1 MSRDRMKKLSHMAI
15 DVPTTE
21 ELELLKVARERT
33 GLVIHARWV
42 LLVILAAYGIVPYI
56 FFQDISA
63 DLTMITVRHCV
74 FPVIAWSFVATYNAW
89 LHYSYK
95 RFKRIRSLNQIQLL
109 LDLVF
114 VSVVVHS
121 SGGAVSW
128 FWTMYLVLTL
138 EAALIME
145 KDSDTYAIAMGG
157 MIAYGGLLLVEHYGL
172 IPPVAMPF
180 ENNALQHT
188 FAYEIIKWGWVSIT
202 NLCVAF
208 TGVFMM
214 GTIRAREERLRD
226 LVVRDNLTSLY
237 NHRYFHYRL
246 NSEIQR
252 AKRYHR
258 PLSLL
263 ILDVDDFRR
272 INDRHG
278 HLAGDE
284 VLRGVAESILGSIRR
299 IDGKRGYE
307 VDIGCRYGGE
317 EFAVILPEVT
327 AQQALATAERL
338 RASIEDIRFDIRV
351 DRTRE
356 KTHDP
361 KGEPPKV
368 TVSIGVASYPEYA
381 GDPAELMRAADE
393 AMYAAKRMGKNRVV
407 MAGDLFSLPLPAQT
421 TS

>member
-1 MSRDRMKKLSHMAI
+1 
-15 DVPTTE
+15 
-21 ELELLKVARERT
+21 
-33 GLVIHARWV
+33 
-42 LLVILAAYGIVPYI
+42 
-56 FFQDISA
+56 
-63 DLTMITVRHCV
+63 
-74 FPVIAWSFVATYNAW
+74 
-89 LHYSYK
+89 
-95 RFKRIRSLNQIQLL
+95 
-109 LDLVF
+109 
-114 VSVVVHS
+114 
-121 SGGAVSW
+121 
-128 FWTMYLVLTL
+128 
-138 EAALIME
+138 
-145 KDSDTYAIAMGG
+145 
-157 MIAYGGLLLVEHYGL
+157 
-172 IPPVAMPF
+172 
-180 ENNALQHT
+180 
-188 FAYEIIKWGWVSIT
+188 
-202 NLCVAF
+202 
-208 TGVFMM
+208 MM

-226 LVVRDNLTSLY
+226 LVVRDNLTGLY

-246 NSEIQR
+246 NSEIER

-317 EFAVILPEVT
+317 EFTVILPEVT
-327 AQQALATAERL
+327 ASQALAMAQRL

-361 KGEPPKV
+361 KGEPTKV

>member
-1 MSRDRMKKLSHMAI
+1 MSRERMKKLSHMI
-15 DVPTTE
+15 SDVPTTE
-21 ELELLKVARERT
+21 ELELHKLARERT

-42 LLVILAAYGIVPYI
+42 LLAILAAYGIVPYI

-63 DLTMITVRHCV
+63 DLGMITARHCV
-74 FPVIAWSFVATYNAW
+74 FPVLAWSFVATYNAW

-95 RFKRIRSLNQIQLL
+95 RFKRIRALNQIQLL

-157 MIAYGGLLLVEHYGL
+157 MIAYGGLLLVEHYRL
-172 IPPVAMPF
+172 IPPVSMPF
-180 ENNALQHT
+180 ENNTLQQT
-188 FAYEIIKWGWVSIT
+188 FIYEIIKWGWVSIT

-208 TGVFMM
+208 IGVFMM
-214 GTIRAREERLRD
+214 GTIRAREEHLRD
-226 LVVRDNLTSLY
+226 LVARDNLTRLY

-263 ILDVDDFRR
+263 ILDVDDFQK

-284 VLRGVAESILGSIRR
+284 VLREVAESILGCIRR
-299 IDGKRGYE
+299 TDGNRGYE

-327 AQQALATAERL
+327 ARQALATAERL
-338 RASIEDIRFDIRV
+338 RASIEGFRIDIRM

-356 KTHDP
+356 EGLDP
-361 KGEPPKV
+361 LEEPPKV
-368 TVSIGVASYPEYA
+368 TVSVGVASYPEYA

-407 MAGDLFSLPLPAQT
+407 MAGDLFSLSLPAQT
-421 TS
+421 KS

>member
-1 MSRDRMKKLSHMAI
+1 MSLDRMKKLFPMDSGI
-15 DVPTTE
+15 PTTE
-21 ELELLKVARERT
+21 ELELVKLARERT
-33 GLVIHARWV
+33 GLVIHARWI
-42 LLVILAAYGIVPYI
+42 LLAILAAYGIVPYI

-63 DLTMITVRHCV
+63 DLSMITVRHCII
-74 FPVIAWSFVATYNAW
+74 PVAALSFVATYNAW

-95 RFKRIRSLNQIQLL
+95 KIKRIRSLNQIQLL

-114 VSVVVHS
+114 VSVVVHF

-145 KDSDTYAIAMGG
+145 NDSDTYAIAMGG

-172 IPPVAMPF
+172 IPSVAMPF
-180 ENNALQHT
+180 ENNALQQT

-214 GTIRAREERLRD
+214 GTIRRREERLRD
-226 LVVRDNLTSLY
+226 LVVRDNLTRLY
-237 NHRYFHYRL
+237 NHRYFHYRM
-246 NSEIQR
+246 NSEIER

-263 ILDVDDFRR
+263 ILDVDDFRG
-272 INDRHG
+272 INERHG

-284 VLRGVAESILGSIRR
+284 VLRGVAEAILGCIRR

-327 AQQALATAERL
+327 ASQALAMAERL
-338 RASIEDIRFDIRV
+338 RTSIERIRFDIRG

-356 KTHDP
+356 EAREP
-361 KGEPPKV
+361 PGEPPKV

-393 AMYAAKRMGKNRVV
+393 SMYAAKRMGKNRVV

>member
-1 MSRDRMKKLSHMAI
+1 MSHDRMKKLSHNAS

-21 ELELLKVARERT
+21 ELELRKLAQERT

-42 LLVILAAYGIVPYI
+42 LLAILAAYGIVPYI

-63 DLTMITVRHCV
+63 DLNMITVRHCV
-74 FPVIAWSFVATYNAW
+74 FPVIAWSFMATYNAW

-145 KDSDTYAIAMGG
+145 NDSDTYAIAMGG

-172 IPPVAMPF
+172 IPPVSMPF
-180 ENNALQHT
+180 ENNALQQT

-226 LVVRDNLTSLY
+226 LVVRDNLTTLY
-237 NHRYFHYRL
+237 SHRYFHYRL

-284 VLRGVAESILGSIRR
+284 VLRGVAESILGCIRR
-299 IDGKRGYE
+299 TDGKRGYE

-338 RASIEDIRFDIRV
+338 RTSIEEIRFDIGV

-356 KTHDP
+356 EVHDP
-361 KGEPPKV
+361 MGKPPKV

-421 TS
+421 KS

>member
-1 MSRDRMKKLSHMAI
+1 MSHDRMKILSHRVS

-21 ELELLKVARERT
+21 ELELLKLARERT

-42 LLVILAAYGIVPYI
+42 LLAILAGYGIVPYI

-63 DLTMITVRHCV
+63 DLNMITARHCV
-74 FPVIAWSFVATYNAW
+74 FPVIAWSFMATYNAW
-89 LHYSYK
+89 LHYSYQ

-114 VSVVVHS
+114 VSVVVHA

-145 KDSDTYAIAMGG
+145 NDSDTYAIALGG
-157 MIAYGGLLLVEHYGL
+157 MIAYGGLLLFEHYEL
-172 IPPVAMPF
+172 IPPVSMPF
-180 ENNALQHT
+180 ENNALQQV

-226 LVVRDNLTSLY
+226 LVIRDNLTPLY
-237 NHRYFHYRL
+237 NHRFFHYRL
-246 NSEIQR
+246 NSETQR

-272 INDRHG
+272 INDRYG

-284 VLRGVAESILGSIRR
+284 VLRGVAATILGTIRR
-299 IDGKRGYE
+299 VGGKRGYE

-338 RASIEDIRFDIRV
+338 RTSIGQICFDIGV
-351 DRTRE
+351 DRIRKE
-356 KTHDP
+356 EHDP
-361 KGEPPKV
+361 GREPAKV
-368 TVSIGVASYPEYA
+368 TVSVGVASYPEYA
-381 GDPAELMRAADE
+381 GDPAELMHAADE
-393 AMYAAKRMGKNRVV
+393 AMYAAKRTGKNRVV
-407 MAGDLFSLPLPAQT
+407 MAGELFSLPIPAQT
-421 TS
+421 KS

>member
-1 MSRDRMKKLSHMAI
+1 MSHDRMKILTHRVS

-21 ELELLKVARERT
+21 ELELLKLARERT

-42 LLVILAAYGIVPYI
+42 LLAILAGYGIVPYI

-63 DLTMITVRHCV
+63 DLNMITAGHCV
-74 FPVIAWSFVATYNAW
+74 FPVIAWSFMATYNAW

-109 LDLVF
+109 FDLVF
-114 VSVVVHS
+114 VSVVVHA

-145 KDSDTYAIAMGG
+145 NESDTYAIALGG
-157 MIAYGGLLLVEHYGL
+157 MIAYGGLLLVEHYEL
-172 IPPVAMPF
+172 IPPVSMPF
-180 ENNALQHT
+180 ENNALQQV

-237 NHRYFHYRL
+237 NHRFFHYRL

-272 INDRHG
+272 INARYG

-284 VLRGVAESILGSIRR
+284 VLRGIAATILGTIRR
-299 IDGKRGYE
+299 IGGKRGYE

-338 RASIEDIRFDIRV
+338 RTSIGEICFDIGVERI
-351 DRTRE
+351 RGE
-356 KTHDP
+356 EHDP
-361 KGEPPKV
+361 GREPAKV
-368 TVSIGVASYPEYA
+368 TVSVGVASYPEYA

-393 AMYAAKRMGKNRVV
+393 AMYAAKRTGKNRVV
-407 MAGDLFSLPLPAQT
+407 MAGDLFSLPIPAQT
-421 TS
+421 KS